1 MRTLLLKKTTLFIT
15 IFLMA
20 FCLNTLQAQ
29 PPGITWVQRTKPG
42 TQNLRSV
49 TFGNGVFVAISIDAT
64 VTNQIFTSPDGI
76 TWTARTSAQNNRWTS
91 VTFGNGLFVAVA
103 SDGSNRV
110 MTSPD
115 GITWTA
121 RAAAENNIWS
131 RITFGNGL
139 FVAVAQN
146 GTNRVMTST
155 DGITWTARTAVANNW
170 FGVTFGNNTFVAVS
184 VDGTSRVMTSPD
196 GITWTAR
203 TAAENNAW
211 RYVTFA
217 NGLFVA
223 VASDGTNQVMTSP
236 DGITWTA
243 RTAAQNNN
251 WLSITFGNGLF
262 VAVSQGSTNG
272 VMTSPDGINW
282 TTRVTPVSNWSEIT
296 YNNFLFVAVSV
307 SLGTDDNIMTSGT
320 FGVLPLK
327 FTNFTVQNNQ
337 NNAVLTWSTTNE
349 INTQRF
355 EVQRS
360 TNGSNFSSI
369 GTLPTQNTSGN
380 HQYQFTDAAFSTLP
394 GTKVFYRIQLVDV
407 DGALQYSSTQALPL
421 SNKKINVVV
430 SPNPVTTQAQVQIS
444 SSVAEN
450 VNITIVNTAG
460 KVCYQQNKRITIG
473 NNNITIPVQPFSTGM
488 YTLSIKG
495 NTINETTQFVK

>member
-1 MRTLLLKKTTLFIT
+1 MPTPLLKKTTLFIAFIVT
-15 IFLMA
+15 T

-29 PPGITWVQRTKPG
+29 PPGTNWVVRNIPVSTRL
-42 TQNLRSV
+42 TSV
-49 TFGNGVFVAISIDAT
+49 TFGNGVFVAISSNTAAA
-64 VTNQIFTSPDGI
+64 NQVFTSPDGI
-76 TWTARTSAQNNRWTS
+76 TWTARNAAENNGWLS
-91 VTFGNGLFVAVA
+91 VTFGNGIFVAVA
-103 SDGSNRV
+103 TNGTNQV

-121 RAAAENNIWS
+121 RTAASNALWCNV
-131 RITFGNGL
+131 TFGNSL
-139 FVAVAQN
+139 FVAVSQD
-146 GTNRVMTST
+146 GQVMTSPN
-155 DGITWTARTAVANNW
+155 GINWTARTPAAANIW
-170 FGVTFGNNTFVAVS
+170 FGITFGNNTFVAVS
-184 VDGTSRVMTSPD
+184 VNGTNRVMTSPD

-203 TAAENNAW
+203 TAAENNVW
-211 RYVTFA
+211 SDVTFG

-223 VASDGTNQVMTSP
+223 VSGDGTNQVMTSP

-243 RTAAQNNN
+243 RTAAESNN
-251 WLSITFGNGLF
+251 WRSVTFGNGLF
-262 VAVSQGSTNG
+262 VAVANSLTTNNI
-272 VMTSPDGINW
+272 MTSPDGINW
-282 TTRVTPVSNWSEIT
+282 TLRVPVNGVWFDVT
-296 YNNFLFVAVSV
+296 YNNFLFVAVANSTTGAIV
-307 SLGTDDNIMTSGT
+307 MTSGT

-337 NNAVLTWSTTNE
+337 NNALLTWSTTNE

-360 TNGSNFSSI
+360 TNGSNFTSI

-380 HQYQFTDAAFSTLP
+380 HQYQFTDAAFSTLT

-407 DGALQYSSTQALPL
+407 DGAVQYSSTQALPL

-450 VNITIVNTAG
+450 VNITIINTAG

-473 NNNITIPVQPFSTGM
+473 NNNIAIPVQPFSTGI

-495 NTINETTQFVK
+495 NTINETTQFIK